1 MPAANVKLT
10 RRNLPDG
17 SIEVILKN
25 TSSKIAFFN
34 RLQLRDKSGEPVHGT
49 MYSDNFVTLLPRSSK
64 TIVIKP
70 ASGQPGDFKVY
81 FEGWNSG
88 AKTF

>member
-1 MPAANVKLT
+1 
-10 RRNLPDG
+10 
-17 SIEVILKN
+17 
-25 TSSKIAFFN
+25 
-34 RLQLRDKSGEPVHGT
+34 

-64 TIVIKP
+64 IIVIKP